1 MTTIRTVT
9 ANDWTAIWPII
20 EPVFRAG
27 ETYVFSPDI
36 SEEDAHHVWIEVPQ
50 ATYVAV
56 DENGVILGTYY
67 IKPNQPGLGSHVCN
81 CGYIVGSQ
89 ARGRG
94 IATLLGQHSQAEA
107 KRLGFRG
114 MQYNF
119 VVSTNTVAVRLW
131 QKLGVE
137 IVGTLPN
144 AFNHPT
150 HGFVDAFVM
159 FKQLV

>member
-1 MTTIRTVT
+1 MTTIRPIALT
-9 ANDWTAIWPII
+9 DWTEIWAII

-36 SEEDAHHVWIEVPQ
+36 SETDARHVWIESPQ

-56 DENGVILGTYY
+56 DDHDTILGTYY

-81 CGYIVGSQ
+81 CGYIVGSH

-94 IATLLGQHSQAEA
+94 IATLLGQHSQSEA

-137 IVGTLPN
+137 IVGTLPG
-144 AFNHPT
+144 AFNHPQQ
-150 HGFVDAFVM
+150 GFVDVFVM